1 MQGDKVRDRPDQPS
15 LSQPP
20 SSATVSLDTSRATSR
35 SVEVRLVKL
44 KSESQLYRS
53 DSIEEEVEGIT
64 PDNEW
69 DTDNEDTIKDE
80 VADDDPEYEPQQ
92 GKE

>member
-1 MQGDKVRDRPDQPS
+1 MLPVSVQEIEQPN
-15 LSQPP
+15 QT
-20 SSATVSLDTSRATSR
+20 SSTSCQSRTTSRSRSR

-53 DSIEEEVEGIT
+53 DSIEEEVEGHT

>member
-1 MQGDKVRDRPDQPS
+1 VIPVSVPENVDHPSNSCQPS
-15 LSQPP
+15 
-20 SSATVSLDTSRATSR
+20 SRTNSRSRSR

-53 DSIEEEVEGIT
+53 DSIEEEVEGHMR

-69 DTDNEDTIKDE
+69 ESDNEDNIKDE

-92 GKE
+92 RKE